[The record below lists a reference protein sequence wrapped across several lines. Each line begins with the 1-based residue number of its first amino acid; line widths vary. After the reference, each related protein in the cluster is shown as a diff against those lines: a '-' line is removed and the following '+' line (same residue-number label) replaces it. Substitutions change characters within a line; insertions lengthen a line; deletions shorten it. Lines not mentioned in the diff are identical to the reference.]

1 MTSYDPTFLD
11 EFKSQITEYI
21 NKEKTRRRKK
31 FLYVPTLFSNDS
43 ATDIANLKI
52 AFEVRQRQMIEG
64 DIGQIILGSAPG
76 FINLKQGHVTKCD
89 VMNEDGTI
97 LIEVKNKW
105 NTCNSD
111 STSKVLD
118 KLALYKR
125 ENPNA
130 ECIWGIIN
138 PKKIVEGFDETI
150 IHHGVEIK
158 KIQGLKLFSKIFT
171 HSGNDYSQEAIKFV
185 KEEISKY

>member
-1 MTSYDPTFLD
+1 MILHFLMNSNHKPLNILIKRNQ
-11 EFKSQITEYI
+11 E
-21 NKEKTRRRKK
+21 EKKK
-31 FLYVPTLFSNDS
+31 FIYVPTLFSNDS
-43 ATDIANLKI
+43 DADIANLKI

-118 KLALYKR
+118 KLAVYKR
-125 ENPNA
+125 EHPNA

-138 PKKIVEGFDETI
+138 PKNGFEGVNETI
-150 IHHGVEIK
+150 IHHGVEIQ
-158 KIQGLKLFSKIFT
+158 KIQGLKLFSKVFT
-171 HSGNDYSQEAIKFV
+171 HSGNDYSHEAIKFV
-185 KEEISKY
+185 KEELSKY

>member
-1 MTSYDPTFLD
+1 MTSYDPTYLD
-11 EFKSQITEYI
+11 EFKSQTPEYI
-21 NKEKTRRRKK
+21 NNELTRGNKQFK
-31 FLYVPTLFSNDS
+31 YEPTLFSNDS
-43 ATDIANLKI
+43 TDDIADRKR
-52 AFEVRQRQMIEG
+52 AFVVRQKDMKEG
-64 DIGQIILGSAPG
+64 TIGQIILGSAPG

-89 VMNEDGTI
+89 VMKKDGTI

-118 KLALYKR
+118 KLAVYKR
-125 ENPNA
+125 EHPNA

-138 PKKIVEGFDETI
+138 PRNGFEGVNETI
-150 IHHGVEIK
+150 IHRGVEIK
-158 KIQGLKLFSKIFT
+158 KIQGLKLFSKVFT

-185 KEEISKY
+185 KEELSKY